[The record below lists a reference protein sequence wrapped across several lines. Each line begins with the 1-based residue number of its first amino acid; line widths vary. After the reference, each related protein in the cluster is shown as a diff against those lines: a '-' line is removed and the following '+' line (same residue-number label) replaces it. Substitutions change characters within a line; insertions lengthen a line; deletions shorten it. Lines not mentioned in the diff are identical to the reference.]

1 MFYEKVTQPDNL
13 IKLNESIIY
22 GLFCKNM
29 NNI

>member
-13 IKLNESIIY
+13 RKLNESIIY